1 MSNINWTAPDS
12 PYPTLAIMN
21 ESTTSNPSSF
31 DLGST
36 FGVLVLR
43 VWLAVRAI
51 LSGLEKYGGTS
62 TSTKPV
68 TIDGAVNSYGLTD
81 ATSAKFYAFANYH
94 GVPKPLY
101 DKFLAEPLIPAE
113 ALKIYDQLLGPSLIA
128 LGVALLVGF
137 ATRFT
142 LLAMG
147 LLYTSLTVGLILINE
162 NSGVAWLAI
171 HIALIALMLFQSK
184 HNKLEITGRWKL

>member
-1 MSNINWTAPDS
+1 MNDSTPSSAP
-12 PYPTLAIMN
+12 
-21 ESTTSNPSSF
+21 SF
-31 DLGST
+31 DLGAT

-43 VWLAVRAI
+43 LWLGVRAI
-51 LSGLEKYGGTS
+51 LTGLEKYAGTS
-62 TSTKPV
+62 TSTSPV

-81 ATSAKFYAFANYH
+81 ATSTKVYAIANYH

-101 DKFLAEPLIPAE
+101 DKFLAEPLLPAE
-113 ALKIYDQLLGPSLIA
+113 ALKIYDQILGPALIA
-128 LGVALLVGF
+128 LGVTLLLGF

-142 LLAMG
+142 LFAMG

-171 HIALIALMLFQSK
+171 HIALIALMLFQAK
-184 HNKLEITGRWKL
+184 HNKLELTGRWKL